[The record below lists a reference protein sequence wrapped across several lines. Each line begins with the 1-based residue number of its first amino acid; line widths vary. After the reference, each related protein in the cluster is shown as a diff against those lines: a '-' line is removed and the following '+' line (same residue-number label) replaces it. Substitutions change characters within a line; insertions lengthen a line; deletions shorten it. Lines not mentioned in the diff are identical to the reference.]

1 MKTITID
8 MSDKVYKTFREFLE
22 LLPKDSFKIYDE
34 DTDLL
39 SVEEKEEY
47 YSLQKKLEKGGL
59 KDFEDWDN
67 FKEQL

>member
-34 DTDLL
+34 DSDSL

-47 YSLQKKLEKGGL
+47 YSLQNKLEKGDL
-59 KDFEDWDN
+59 KDFEDWDD